1 MEKSYTL
8 DDWCEVFFTIDRN
21 QKRRRRDIDRFKINK
36 DSKKLEI
43 GCADGLNLKV
53 LDSAGQN
60 NIFGVDILTKFF
72 PMVKKFKFICSDT
85 RNLGIKNNSFNE
97 IYCRYVLHHVS
108 EPHIFSEMIRVLE
121 PNGLIHIVEPWPTI
135 FRSIADF
142 LTLHILYGINKTLYY
157 RRICLIFEKEN
168 YLYWLK
174 NRRIIL
180 SQAIKKY
187 DLKVVYKQI
196 SLFSVYI
203 TFKKQHD

>member
-108 EPHIFSEMIRVLE
+108 
-121 PNGLIHIVEPWPTI
+121 
-135 FRSIADF
+135 
-142 LTLHILYGINKTLYY
+142 
-157 RRICLIFEKEN
+157 
-168 YLYWLK
+168 
-174 NRRIIL
+174 
-180 SQAIKKY
+180 
-187 DLKVVYKQI
+187 
-196 SLFSVYI
+196 
-203 TFKKQHD
+203 